1 MVNFV
6 HNPWHENVLDA
17 WLSGKTR
24 KMTLLGGSSTIDD
37 EDEFMSDPT
46 TLDELSGGSYT
57 AGHGGTIRK
66 TLANVVTTLDNPN
79 DQVELDCDDVT
90 YSAINVGT
98 VELVNVHSEGS
109 TDDTDAECAF
119 EFDVS
124 QATNGGDLTIQIDAE
139 GLYKLGRAAG
149 S

>member
-1 MVNFV
+1 MANFI

-24 KMTLLGGSSTIDD
+24 KMTCLGSTSTIDD

-46 TLDELSGGSYT
+46 TLGELSGGSFT
-57 AGHGGTIRK
+57 AGHGGTMRK

-90 YSAINVGT
+90 YSAANIGT
-98 VELVNVHSEGS
+98 IEWVNVHSAGTS
-109 TDDTDAECAF
+109 DDTDAECCF
-119 EFDVS
+119 NFDVS
-124 QATNGGDLTIQIDAE
+124 QVTNGGDVTIQVAAE